1 MPLFKKKA
9 FPLVDNPTDLSPD
22 EAVFQVRFTKEI
34 FRDYRDYLDR
44 ICLYRKRCWTCK
56 VTGKINLTF
65 EEALMSERRAI
76 EKVQQFPSNLVAPVL
91 REVQFSM
98 LNLRDLVSM
107 IAEKLQECMLE
118 GCELYGRKN
127 NRIYPCKIMKVLV
140 EEADKTQYQV
150 AWLDKEKKVT
160 GNAVVDGNDL
170 IKKKL
175 PFSRDVLKSFI
186 RESTYRSVP
195 WVLHDELAQ
204 KHGISTIPPK
214 DVAPKLSF
222 LNRCVTNGKRKRR
235 DDNSENPEKNKKM
248 SKERNRDHSAID
260 VDKNHDETKYPI
272 DDLLV
277 HPATNDPDFTL
288 RPSPSRNFKIPMDC
302 VGDFLMVWDFCSSYG
317 RLLQLSPFSLEDFEN
332 ALCYKESYVVLI
344 VETHSAFLCSL
355 MKDNGEYFLA
365 TQRKKRK
372 PKITLLKWT
381 EYLCDFL
388 EMVGTV
394 EFSGYLPTIRRG
406 HYGLLEVSAKL
417 GILRELVARVL
428 ATELYR
434 EKLEEYI
441 EERQSLAAANRE
453 EALVEGRK
461 RREAK
466 ERKMLSNGMQVTT
479 MEEGRRLGSEGS
491 NSSEILTYDDNKQ
504 NEATA
509 YREPTLSEIIKEK
522 TKTKKNVMEKKADDK
537 TVVGDLN
544 HLPKKGVLEAETND
558 DKDIAAGGKGLKQ
571 RKEYLAREM
580 EKRII
585 RTNPLGKDRDYNR
598 YWFFRRDSRIYVE
611 SSDSTQWGY
620 YSSKDELDSFI
631 GSLNRKGVR
640 ERALKKELDD
650 HYEKVCS
657 RIQKKL
663 KDSAAAEEADVR
675 RSTRIRAP
683 PRQNPALAFLN
694 YENKWKED

>member
-1 MPLFKKKA
+1 MPLYKKKPV
-9 FPLVDNPTDLSPD
+9 PLVENPTGLSPD

-34 FRDYRDYLDR
+34 FRDYGEYLNR
-44 ICLYRKRCWTCK
+44 ICFYRKRIWMCK
-56 VTGKINLTF
+56 VTGKSNLTF
-65 EEALMSERRAI
+65 EEALMSEKRAI

-91 REVQFSM
+91 REVQYSM
-98 LNLRDLVSM
+98 LNLKDLVSM
-107 IAEKLQECMLE
+107 IAEKLQESMVE
-118 GCELYGRKN
+118 GSELYGRKN
-127 NRIYPCKIMKVLV
+127 NRIYPCKIMKVLE

-175 PFSRDVLKSFI
+175 PFSREVLKSFI

-204 KHGISTIPPK
+204 KHGISTDPPE
-214 DVAPKLSF
+214 DVVPKMSILHG
-222 LNRCVTNGKRKRR
+222 CVTNGKRKRR
-235 DDNSENPEKNKKM
+235 DGKKNDSPVKNKKTL
-248 SKERNRDHSAID
+248 KANQEHSAID
-260 VDKNHDETKYPI
+260 VDNIYDETKYPI

-277 HPATNDPDFTL
+277 PTARYDPAIAQ
-288 RPSPSRNFKIPMDC
+288 RPIPSSDFKIPNDC
-302 VGDFLMVWDFCSSYG
+302 VGDLLMVWDFCSSFG

-332 ALCYKESYVVLI
+332 ALCHKESYVVLI

-388 EMVGTV
+388 EMVGTD

-406 HYGLLEVSAKL
+406 HYGLLDVSAKL

-434 EKLEEYI
+434 EKLDEYI
-441 EERQSLAAANRE
+441 EERQALAAANRE
-453 EALVEGRK
+453 EALAEGRK

-466 ERKMLSNGMQVTT
+466 DHKLHSNGNHTT
-479 MEEGRRLGSEGS
+479 TTEGRRVGSEGS
-491 NSSEILTYDDNKQ
+491 NSGELVTYDGNPP

-509 YREPTLSEIIKEK
+509 RGELTLRSESS
-522 TKTKKNVMEKKADDK
+522 KTKKNGMEKKADDK
-537 TVVGDLN
+537 AVVAMN
-544 HLPKKGVLEAETND
+544 HLTGKGIQEVATND
-558 DKDIAAGGKGLKQ
+558 SKYIAGEKGLKQ

-585 RTNPLGKDRDYNR
+585 RTNPLGKDRHYNR
-598 YWFFRRDSRIYVE
+598 YWFFRRDFRIYVE
-611 SSDSTQWGY
+611 SSDSKQWGY
-620 YSSKDELDSFI
+620 YSTKEELDSLI

-640 ERALKKELDD
+640 ERALKKELEEY
-650 HYEKVCS
+650 YERICLG
-657 RIQKKL
+657 IQKKL

-683 PRQNPALAFLN
+683 PRQNPALAFLK